1 MRKTSLII
9 ALAIF
14 SLSVFSQIT
23 DKYVGGAIKT
33 EDRIRDLKFPPLS
46 DNIYRKGWIDFN
58 KNGKKDIYEDPTR
71 DIEERI
77 KDLLSQMTLEEKS
90 NQLAT
95 LYGYGA
101 VLKSRLPEPFL
112 KDSIW
117 RDGLGNIDEQLTGL
131 RADTVF
137 AYPYSEHTVALNII
151 QRWFIEE
158 TRLGIPVD
166 FTGEGIRGI
175 NHMRATYF
183 PSQLAQASTYN
194 ASLVRKIAR

>member
-1 MRKTSLII
+1 
-9 ALAIF
+9 
-14 SLSVFSQIT
+14 
-23 DKYVGGAIKT
+23 
-33 EDRIRDLKFPPLS
+33 
-46 DNIYRKGWIDFN
+46 
-58 KNGKKDIYEDPTR
+58 
-71 DIEERI
+71 
-77 KDLLSQMTLEEKS
+77 MTLEEKS

-101 VLKSRLPEPFL
+101 VLKSRLPEPFW

-117 RDGLGNIDEQLTGL
+117 RDGLGNIDEQLAGL

>member
-1 MRKTSLII
+1 
-9 ALAIF
+9 
-14 SLSVFSQIT
+14 
-23 DKYVGGAIKT
+23 
-33 EDRIRDLKFPPLS
+33 
-46 DNIYRKGWIDFN
+46 
-58 KNGKKDIYEDPTR
+58 
-71 DIEERI
+71 
-77 KDLLSQMTLEEKS
+77 MTLEEKS

-117 RDGLGNIDEQLTGL
+117 RDGLGNIDEQLAGL